1 MVNELFLTT
10 TLLLFTTVGD
20 LVNKS
25 VLRYHAF
32 VSLLLFRILSA
43 FMGFWTACNIF
54 HFLELTDFDWHL
66 IVYMQCVL
74 TQPFRTR
81 IGF

>member
-1 MVNELFLTT
+1 M
-10 TLLLFTTVGD
+10 LLC
-20 LVNKS
+20 
-25 VLRYHAF
+25 RYYYFGYFRRSWAF
-32 VSLLLFRILSA
+32 GQLA
-43 FMGFWTACNIF
+43 NIF